1 MQIFQ
6 KVFQFQAQ
14 LQSQLQSYN
23 LHSGYHKQMGLK
35 SLPLYIS
42 QGTDGYEQSD
52 LLFSDMLFNFILGT
66 SLVHVDTWE
75 GIKSLLPCFLYL
87 LFLRIGQ
94 SSLYHPL
101 LHTYLN
107 VLRNRCPIKPV
118 FPILPF
124 YFLDVILYHF
134 IPKSSVRKS

>member
-6 KVFQFQAQ
+6 AVFQFQAQ

-23 LHSGYHKQMGLK
+23 LHSGYHKQMEFK

-52 LLFSDMLFNFILGT
+52 LLFSDLLFNFILGT
-66 SLVHVDTWE
+66 NLVHAYTWE
-75 GIKSLLPCFLYL
+75 GIKSLLLCFLYL
-87 LFLRIGQ
+87 LILRIGQ
-94 SSLYHPL
+94 SSLYLPL

-107 VLRNRCPIKPV
+107 VLGNRCPIKLV
-118 FPILPF
+118 FPILLF
-124 YFLDVILYHF
+124 YFPDVILYHF
-134 IPKSSVRKS
+134 ISKSSV